1 MGQGVC
7 EAGFVGLE
15 VGVGMLMFE
24 RMQCSAVVLL
34 ERPVEKPFQNGRRWR
49 HERVAFDVVARRED
63 DLRAM
68 GEADLRRVLRRVEA
82 QDGDLADAL
91 RAELVR
97 QGILRAA

>member
-1 MGQGVC
+1 MS
-7 EAGFVGLE
+7 EAV
-15 VGVGMLMFE
+15 
-24 RMQCSAVVLL
+24 QCWAVVL
-34 ERPVEKPFQNGRRWR
+34 ERPVEKAFQNGRRWR

-68 GEADLRRVLRRVEA
+68 GEDDLRRVLRRVGA